1 MDRTKGFGSGD
12 AKSIAHLGITGKPSD
27 ALIRRIAELKGL
39 AEPVNILTPAMEKGV
54 DYENRIS
61 ELLPG
66 ATHNPKFVSKQL
78 SRNEYEIRNHID
90 YESVTSKFV
99 WIELKTSI
107 KSLEQNII
115 AYKEQLAWHY
125 MLLKERAGGIR
136 SELYL
141 VVVNPENDVIEQQQ
155 INISTI
161 VYELNAIKKG
171 LELLPAVWGS
181 INSFA
186 EQPEIPGELLPDV
199 LQEKAL
205 FIAESLKRIDEMN
218 AAVDEFKGKMLEAM
232 LAGNVKSIKF
242 ENLAITLVPNSL
254 SSTIDTK
261 KLKENYPEAAAAC
274 SKVIERKPY
283 IKITT
288 K

>member
-66 ATHNPKFVSKQL
+66 ATHNPKFVSKLL

-90 YESVTSKFV
+90 YESVTSKVV
-99 WIELKTSI
+99 WIELKTSR
-107 KSLEQNII
+107 KSLEYNFD

-125 MLLKERAGGIR
+125 MLLEERAGSMEI
-136 SELYL
+136 ELYL
-141 VVVNPENDVIEQQQ
+141 VVVNPDNDGIERLL
-155 INISTI
+155 I
-161 VYELNAIKKG
+161 VQSFITYELNAIKKG

-205 FIAESLKRIDEMN
+205 FIAEALKRIDEMN
-218 AAVDEFKGKMLEAM
+218 AAVDEFKIKMLEAM

-242 ENLAITLVPNSL
+242 ENLAITLVPSSL
-254 SSTIDTK
+254 TSSVDTK

>member
-12 AKSIAHLGITGKPSD
+12 AKSIAHLGITGKPNET
-27 ALIRRIAELKGL
+27 LIRRIAELKGL

-54 DYENRIS
+54 EYENKIS

-78 SRNEYEIRNHID
+78 SRDEYEIRNHID
-90 YESVTSKFV
+90 YESVTSKVV

-107 KSLEQNII
+107 KSLEHNFN

-125 MLLKERAGGIR
+125 MLLKERAGDMR

-141 VVVNPENDVIEQQQ
+141 VVVNPNTEGIEKLRVDFGL
-155 INISTI
+155 IT
-161 VYELNAIKKG
+161 YELNAIKKG
-171 LELLPAVWGS
+171 LELLPTVWAS
-181 INSFA
+181 VSSYS
-186 EQPEIPGELLPDV
+186 EPPEIPGELLPDV

-205 FIAESLKRIDEMN
+205 FIAEALKRIDEMN
-218 AAVDEFKGKMLEAM
+218 AAVDEFKIKMLEAM

-242 ENLAITLVPNSL
+242 DNLAITLVPSSL
-254 SSTIDTK
+254 KSTIDTK
-261 KLKENYPEAAAAC
+261 KLKKNYPKAAAAC
-274 SKVIERKPY
+274 SKVTELKPY
-283 IKITT
+283 IIITT